1 MDKATT
7 APTHPPVGGG
17 LVISAPSSGQG
28 KTSMTLGLLRAY
40 KRSGVSVSSAKSGP
54 DYIDPAFHAAATGRP
69 CWTLDGWAMSDATLQ
84 MRTRNGRA
92 ELLVV
97 EGAMGLFD
105 GPVGADSA
113 STMVRGSTAQ
123 VAHVLGLPVLLVLDA
138 RRMGQSAGAVIAGLA
153 RWTDE
158 FKIAGVILN
167 RVASV
172 RHEAMVRPA
181 VEHICPVYGVLPE
194 DRRLALPSR
203 HLGLVQASEM
213 PELETF
219 LDGAATVVSEHVDL
233 DEVRDVARPA
243 NSAQGGVSLSPI
255 GQRIAVARDVA
266 FAFIYPH
273 LVEDWRSAGAEISF
287 FSPLA
292 DEAPD
297 SDCDAVFLPG
307 GYPELHAGLL
317 AQNTR
322 FMSGLAQAASRGA
335 LIYGE
340 CGGFMVLGDGLVDSD
355 GVRHAMAG
363 LLRLETSFA
372 DRSRHLGYRLLE
384 PLAGPWTHPLAAHEF
399 HYSTILRAEGDP
411 LFRAKDSAGVALPK
425 IGLVRGNVMGS
436 YAHIIAPAPTPAF

>member
-1 MDKATT
+1 
-7 APTHPPVGGG
+7 GG
-17 LVISAPSSGQG
+17 LVVSAPSSGQG
-28 KTSMTLGLLRAY
+28 KTSVTLGLLRAF
-40 KRSGVSVSSAKSGP
+40 RRFGASVASAKSGP

-84 MRTRNGRA
+84 MRARHEHA
-92 ELLVV
+92 DLLVV

-123 VAHVLGLPVLLVLDA
+123 VAHVLGLPVVLVLDA
-138 RRMGQSAGAVIAGLA
+138 RRMGQSAGAIIAGLA

-158 FKIAGVILN
+158 VKIAGVLLN
-167 RVASV
+167 RIASG

-181 VEHICPVYGVLPE
+181 VERICPVFGVLPQ
-194 DRRLALPSR
+194 DKRLALPSR

-213 PELETF
+213 LELEAF

-233 DEVRDVARPA
+233 GAVHDVARPA
-243 NSAQGGVSLSPI
+243 NSATDGVPLSPI
-255 GQRIAVARDVA
+255 GERIAIARDVA

-273 LVEDWRSAGAEISF
+273 LVDDWRLAGAEISF

-292 DEAPD
+292 DEAPG

-307 GYPELHAGLL
+307 GYPELHAGLI
-317 AQNTR
+317 AQNSR
-322 FMSGLAQAASRGA
+322 FLSGLAQAASRGA

-399 HYSTILRAEGDP
+399 HYSTVLRAEGEP
-411 LFRAKDSAGVALPK
+411 LFRAKDSAGVALPEM
-425 IGLVRGNVMGS
+425 GLVRGTVMGS
-436 YAHIIAPAPTPAF
+436 YAHIIAPAPNSAL

>member
-1 MDKATT
+1 
-7 APTHPPVGGG
+7 
-17 LVISAPSSGQG
+17 
-28 KTSMTLGLLRAY
+28 
-40 KRSGVSVSSAKSGP
+40 
-54 DYIDPAFHAAATGRP
+54 
-69 CWTLDGWAMSDATLQ
+69 MSDATLQ
-84 MRTRNGRA
+84 MRACHGRA
-92 ELLVV
+92 DLMVV

-113 STMVRGSTAQ
+113 TTMVRGSTAQ
-123 VAHVLGLPVLLVLDA
+123 VAHALSLPVLLVLDA
-138 RRMGQSAGAVIAGLA
+138 RRMGQSAGAIIAGLA
-153 RWTDE
+153 RWTDDVE
-158 FKIAGVILN
+158 IAGVILN
-167 RVASV
+167 RIASV

-181 VEHICPVYGVLPE
+181 VERICPVFGILPE
-194 DRRLALPSR
+194 DKRLALPSR

-233 DEVRDVARPA
+233 GGIRAVARPA
-243 NSAQGGVSLSPI
+243 NSAMDGVSLSPI

-266 FAFIYPH
+266 FAFVYPH
-273 LVEDWRSAGAEISF
+273 MVEDWRLAGAEISF

-292 DEAPD
+292 DEAPGA
-297 SDCDAVFLPG
+297 DCDAIFLPG

-322 FMSGLAQAASRGA
+322 FLSGLTEAASRGA

-340 CGGFMVLGDGLVDSD
+340 CGGFMVLGDGLIDSD

-399 HYSTILRAEGDP
+399 HYSTVLRAEGDP
-411 LFRAKDSAGVALPK
+411 LFRANDSSGVALPEM
-425 IGLVRGNVMGS
+425 GLVRGNVMGS
-436 YAHIIAPAPTPAF
+436 YAHVIAPAPDMSF